1 MGLDMYAYTVKA
13 AEVGDQQVDINLNSV
28 TPVDREFAY
37 WRKFNHLHGW
47 MERLYRQKGGE
58 SECFNCNTVRLT
70 VEDINRLEA
79 DLNAKLAGTRDNL
92 QATSGFFFG
101 GDEWY
106 EGDEESLRRFIQNSR
121 DALAGGLA
129 VIYDSWW

>member
-1 MGLDMYAYTVKA
+1 MGLDMYAYTVPA

-28 TPVDREFAY
+28 TFADREFAY

-58 SECFNCNTVRLT
+58 SEFFNCNTVRLT
-70 VEDINRLEA
+70 GEDINRLEA

-101 GDEWY
+101 SGEWY
-106 EGDEESLRRFIQNSR
+106 EGDEESLRRFIKNSR